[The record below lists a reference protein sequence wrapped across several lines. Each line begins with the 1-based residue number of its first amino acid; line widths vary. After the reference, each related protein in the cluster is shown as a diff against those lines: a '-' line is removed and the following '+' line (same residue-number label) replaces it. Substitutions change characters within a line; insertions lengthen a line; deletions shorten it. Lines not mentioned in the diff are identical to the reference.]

1 MHTLSSDERLALLL
15 NLAGESATEAAL
27 KNLDSSRIERIRH
40 LIREFKAD
48 PPSEQEAKFVLQDF
62 ERYFQF
68 AMNQMQ
74 KHETKRRRIAE
85 KEYAERSPL
94 MPKVTEFEPIRA
106 TASPVDDLSRLDPY
120 QIAMAINEDQPK
132 TIALILRQLKPDLAG
147 HTLQYFSDALRV
159 QVFMTMNQ
167 PITVP
172 QPIIQKVLRTTFD
185 RGNAIL
191 ERRIDPALIDKL
203 VETVRSL
210 PKETRR
216 KMMASLKEESAEMA
230 EEIQEKLYRFE
241 DILRLDDR
249 AVQSVLAKIQ
259 SDQLV
264 MALTRANVDLAT
276 RLLSNMSK
284 RARQSIEEE
293 IGFNERATA
302 EEIEASRFEIAQI
315 LARMD
320 EAGEI
325 SV

>member
-1 MHTLSSDERLALLL
+1 
-15 NLAGESATEAAL
+15 
-27 KNLDSSRIERIRH
+27 
-40 LIREFKAD
+40 
-48 PPSEQEAKFVLQDF
+48 
-62 ERYFQF
+62 
-68 AMNQMQ
+68 
-74 KHETKRRRIAE
+74 
-85 KEYAERSPL
+85 
-94 MPKVTEFEPIRA
+94 
-106 TASPVDDLSRLDPY
+106 
-120 QIAMAINEDQPK
+120 
-132 TIALILRQLKPDLAG
+132 
-147 HTLQYFSDALRV
+147 
-159 QVFMTMNQ
+159 
-167 PITVP
+167 
-172 QPIIQKVLRTTFD
+172 
-185 RGNAIL
+185 
-191 ERRIDPALIDKL
+191 
-203 VETVRSL
+203 
-210 PKETRR
+210 
-216 KMMASLKEESAEMA
+216 MMATLKEESAEMA